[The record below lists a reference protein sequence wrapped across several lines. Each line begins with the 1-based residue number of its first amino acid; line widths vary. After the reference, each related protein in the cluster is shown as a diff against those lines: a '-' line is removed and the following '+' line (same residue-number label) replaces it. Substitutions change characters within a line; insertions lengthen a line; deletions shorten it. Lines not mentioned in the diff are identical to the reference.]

1 MIEAT
6 QGLYLL
12 VLFYCIAT
20 ELYYHI
26 SKIRAMFRIAQALA
40 PPKGLHKKP
49 GYWQIVRFCMASG
62 PAKGKSGLVGAKATD
77 LFRDV

>member
-1 MIEAT
+1 VSFCFV
-6 QGLYLL
+6 LL
-12 VLFYCIAT
+12 HSDGVVLSYIQ
-20 ELYYHI
+20 E
-26 SKIRAMFRIAQALA
+26 IRAMFRIAQALA

-49 GYWQIVRFCMASG
+49 GYWQIVRFCTASG